1 MHWLIVALIFCAV
14 PFWRIVKRSGM
25 NPALSLLWLV
35 PVANIIFL
43 WVFAFVEWPALKQEV
58 AR

>member
-1 MHWLIVALIFCAV
+1 
-14 PFWRIVKRSGM
+14 M